1 MPSTYTYQN
10 AIDLVRKF
18 IKDVPLST
26 SSVDIMLCDRI
37 NSVTFG
43 AYPWRW
49 TLASF
54 TAITLVDGTQDY
66 SLAAA
71 DATTASGGV
80 WQIVRGRLRRTDLT
94 PDEWRELEVRAFLAP
109 ELTRKGGLESIKL
122 VAYDEASNKLRFDK
136 AADVPT
142 GVTLQFEGEFK
153 KNPTK
158 ITLLSQK
165 PHEVGGVSTFPD
177 QYFDVIVEG
186 LLWKAYQYTDDS
198 RAGSVVYVKGTSQYT
213 GQLGVF
219 HDALM
224 WMARQEDQGYGTDL
238 VFPTEPLGAG
248 QYTSPSIFG

>member
-1 MPSTYTYQN
+1 MPTTYTYQN

-18 IKDVPLST
+18 IKDVPLAT
-26 SSVDIMLCDRI
+26 SSVDIMLCDRV

-66 SLAAA
+66 ALAAA
-71 DATTASGGV
+71 DLTSASGGV
-80 WQIVRGRLRRTDLT
+80 WQIVRGRLRRTDTT
-94 PDEWRELEVRAFLAP
+94 PDEWRELGVRSFLAP
-109 ELTRKGGLESIKL
+109 ELTRKGGLDSIKL
-122 VAYDEASNKLRFDK
+122 VAYDEASNKLRFDL
-136 AADVPT
+136 AAAVPT
-142 GVTLQFEGEFK
+142 GVVLQFEGEFK

-158 ITLLSQK
+158 IAALSQK
-165 PHEVGGVSTFPD
+165 AHEVGGVSTFPD

-198 RAGSVVYVKGTSQYT
+198 RAGSIVHIKGVTQYT

-224 WMARQEDQGYGTDL
+224 WMAQQEDQGYGSDL
-238 VFPTEPLGAG
+238 MFPTEPLGAG
-248 QYTSPSIFG
+248 NYYHGGLF

>member
-1 MPSTYTYQN
+1 LPTTYTYQN

-26 SSVDIMLCDRI
+26 SSVDIMLCDRV

-49 TLASF
+49 TLASL
-54 TAITLVDGTQDY
+54 TAITLVDGQQDY

-71 DATTASGGV
+71 DATTAAGGV
-80 WQIVRGRLRRTDLT
+80 WQLVRTRVRRTDTT
-94 PDEWRELEVRAFLAP
+94 PDEWRELEIRSFLPP
-109 ELTRKGGLESIKL
+109 ELTRTGGLETLKL
-122 VAYDEASNKLRFDK
+122 VSYDEASSKVRLDL
-136 AADVPT
+136 AASVPT
-142 GVTLQFEGEFK
+142 GVTLQLEGEFK

-158 ITLLSQK
+158 IAALSQK
-165 PHEVGGVSTFPD
+165 PHEVGGTSAFPD

-186 LLWKAYQYTDDS
+186 LLWKAYQYCDDS
-198 RAGSVVYVKGTSQYT
+198 RAGSIVYVKGTSQYT

-238 VFPTEPLGAG
+238 IFPTEPLGASSYQG
-248 QYTSPSIFG
+248 GIF